1 MQEWV
6 GLVNGRGRFGAR
18 SAPALQRLR
27 SFNGSTQ
34 FDTMPTMNPSQNS
47 PRNPIAEA
55 SLQSDSLLTQAIDNL
70 VQATYSPTE
79 PGAAVIVVRE
89 GRIVYRKGQGMAN
102 LELGVPIEPDMVFR
116 LGSITKQFTAVAILM
131 LAEEGQL
138 ALDDP
143 ITKFLPDYP
152 TPDCTIT
159 VQHLLTHTSGI
170 KNYTDM
176 AQWLPIWRKDLS
188 VQELVNFF
196 KSEPMQF
203 APGERHEYC
212 NSGYV
217 LLGAV
222 IEKVSG
228 KAYQQFIQQRIFDR
242 LGMKHSYYD
251 TALPVIP
258 RRVAGYEKSADGY
271 TNADYLSMT
280 QPYAAGALASSVDDL
295 ALWDAALY
303 TDQLLSQAMLQPAFV
318 AHILADGSSTEYGYG
333 WDIAKL
339 AGHSLTGHDGAI
351 HGFLTY
357 AIRLPE
363 DHVFV
368 AVLSNNGSVKPD
380 QLAFQIA
387 ACAIGK
393 PFEKPTPI
401 KLDPETLAKYEGVYK
416 GNDLGEWHVTR
427 DGSRLL
433 FQSAP
438 APALELLPVSS
449 NEFFIKERWLKH
461 LTFVSDAN
469 GAVTSFELRGAV
481 GNPAVAKKVDESAV

>member
-1 MQEWV
+1 
-6 GLVNGRGRFGAR
+6 
-18 SAPALQRLR
+18 
-27 SFNGSTQ
+27 
-34 FDTMPTMNPSQNS
+34 
-47 PRNPIAEA
+47 
-55 SLQSDSLLTQAIDNL
+55 
-70 VQATYSPTE
+70 
-79 PGAAVIVVRE
+79 
-89 GRIVYRKGQGMAN
+89 MAN

-138 ALDDP
+138 ALDDA

-152 TPDCTIT
+152 TPNGTIT
-159 VQHLLTHTSGI
+159 VEHLLTHTAGI

-176 AQWLPIWRKDLS
+176 AQWLPMWRKDFL
-188 VQELVNFF
+188 VHELIDFF

-212 NSGYV
+212 NSGYI

-222 IEKVSG
+222 IEKISG
-228 KAYQQFIQQRIFDR
+228 KTYEQFIQHRIFDR

-303 TDQLLSQAMLQPAFV
+303 TDKLLSHTALRSAFL
-318 AHILADGSSTEYGYG
+318 AHILADGSTTEYGYG

-339 AGHSLTGHDGAI
+339 AGHSLIGHDGAI
-351 HGFLTY
+351 NGFLTY

-368 AVLSNNGSVKPD
+368 AVLSNNGGVKPD

-387 ACAIGK
+387 ASAIGK

-401 KLDPETLAKYEGVYK
+401 QLDPETLARYEGDYR
-416 GNDLGEWHVTR
+416 GSTLGEWHVTR
-427 DGSRLL
+427 DGNRLL
-433 FQSAP
+433 FQSIP
-438 APALELLPVSS
+438 DPALELLAVSS
-449 NEFFIKERWLKH
+449 NEFFIKERWLTH

-469 GAVTSFELRGAV
+469 GAVTCFELRGAV
-481 GNPAVAKKVDESAV
+481 GNPAIANRVDKSATRGT